1 MYMEIK
7 RSIKPVKY
15 YKAISYLEKRV
26 NQLIHNNTK
35 KELIWF
41 LQHPPTFTGGS
52 SYKNSDILDKSIKI
66 IKSSRG
72 GKITWHGPGQLIC
85 YFAIDLNKR
94 KKDIRYFIKII
105 ERSIIKTLNEFN
117 INAVADRKNVGI
129 WHKTKKQN
137 NKVAAIGIRVKR
149 WVAYH
154 GFSININNDLNQYK
168 KIIPCGIRNKGVTN
182 LICIRNQNYKTISI
196 ILEKYLI
203 KYLKI

>member
-7 RSIKPVKY
+7 RSIKQVKY
-15 YKAISYLEKRV
+15 YKEISYLEKRV

-72 GKITWHGPGQLIC
+72 GKITWHGPGQLVC
-85 YFAIDLNKR
+85 YLAIDLNKR
-94 KKDIRYFIKII
+94 KKDIRYFINII
-105 ERSIIKTLNEFN
+105 EKSIIKTLKEFN
-117 INAVADRKNVGI
+117 IDAAADRKNVGI
-129 WHKTKKQN
+129 WHKSKN
-137 NKVAAIGIRVKR
+137 NINKVAAIGIRIKR
-149 WVAYH
+149 WIAYH
-154 GFSININNDLNQYK
+154 GFSINISNDLNQYK
-168 KIIPCGIRNKGVTN
+168 KIIPCGIKNKGVTN
-182 LICIRNQNYKTISI
+182 LICIRNQNYKKISI
-196 ILEKYLI
+196 TLEKNLI

>member
-1 MYMEIK
+1 MEIK

-72 GKITWHGPGQLIC
+72 GKITWHGPGQLVC
-85 YFAIDLNKR
+85 YLAIDLNKR
-94 KKDIRYFIKII
+94 KKDIRYFINII
-105 ERSIIKTLNEFN
+105 EKSIIKTLKEFN
-117 INAVADRKNVGI
+117 IDAAADRKNVGI
-129 WHKTKKQN
+129 WHKSKN
-137 NKVAAIGIRVKR
+137 NINKVAAIGIRIKR
-149 WVAYH
+149 WIAYH
-154 GFSININNDLNQYK
+154 GFSINISNDLNQYK
-168 KIIPCGIRNKGVTN
+168 KIIPCRIKNKGVTN
-182 LICIRNQNYKTISI
+182 LICIRNQNYKKISI
-196 ILEKYLI
+196 TLEKNLI

>member
-72 GKITWHGPGQLIC
+72 GKITWHGPGQLVC
-85 YFAIDLNKR
+85 YLAIDLNKR

-105 ERSIIKTLNEFN
+105 EKSIIKTLKEFN
-117 INAVADRKNVGI
+117 IDAAADRKNVGI
-129 WHKTKKQN
+129 WHKSKN
-137 NKVAAIGIRVKR
+137 NINKVAAIGIRIKR
-149 WVAYH
+149 WIAYH
-154 GFSININNDLNQYK
+154 GFSINISNDLNQYK
-168 KIIPCGIRNKGVTN
+168 KIIPCGIKNKGVTN
-182 LICIRNQNYKTISI
+182 LICIRNQNYKKISI
-196 ILEKYLI
+196 TLEKNLI

>member
-72 GKITWHGPGQLIC
+72 GKITWHGPGQLVC
-85 YFAIDLNKR
+85 YLAIDLNKR
-94 KKDIRYFIKII
+94 KKDIRYFINII
-105 ERSIIKTLNEFN
+105 EKSIIKTLKEFN
-117 INAVADRKNVGI
+117 IDAAADRKNVGI
-129 WHKTKKQN
+129 WHKSKN
-137 NKVAAIGIRVKR
+137 NINKVAAIGIRIKR
-149 WVAYH
+149 WIAYH
-154 GFSININNDLNQYK
+154 GFSINISNDLNQYK
-168 KIIPCGIRNKGVTN
+168 KIIPCGIKNKGVTN
-182 LICIRNQNYKTISI
+182 LICIRNQNYKKISI
-196 ILEKYLI
+196 TLEKNLI

>member
-15 YKAISYLEKRV
+15 YEAINYLEKRV
-26 NQLIHNNTK
+26 NQLIHNNQK

-52 SYKNSDILDKSIKI
+52 NYKNSDILDKSIKI